1 MIFSGVFPQEGM
13 HLYNCVRKGG
23 YKSCIEIGCAYG
35 MSALYMGA
43 ALAANEAE
51 AAAAG
56 SKMEENGEVA
66 VSVAPTDSAAAS
78 SAAATPADSA
88 AAASGEAAGE
98 LSSTAPCAYKML
110 SVDPNQSTQVR
121 IIIFF
126 SP

>member
-43 ALAANEAE
+43 ALAANEAD

-66 VSVAPTDSAAAS
+66 VSVAPTDSTAAS

-88 AAASGEAAGE
+88 AAASGGAAGE